1 MYIDFHTHAFSEKI
15 VERAMSKLILTSP
28 MEPVTDGS
36 VNGLKSIMNKN
47 KIDISVVLPIAT
59 KPSQHKVI
67 NNWAAEIQ
75 CSDSSIVS
83 FGSIHPEGVDALR
96 ELERIKALGLHGVKF
111 HPDYQEFFVG
121 DRKHFPIYRK
131 CAELDLPVI
140 FHAGYDPTSPEN
152 IHGMPEDF
160 AGINDEIPELTMI
173 LAHMGGMYRWDEVE
187 RHLLERNIYFDT
199 AVVAGEIGTAQLRRL
214 IEGQGADRIL
224 FASDCPWDDPLNEI
238 EMIKGLGLSAEDEN
252 NIFYRNAER
261 LLK

>member
-28 MEPVTDGS
+28 MEPVTDGTVS
-36 VNGLKSIMNKN
+36 GLKDVMNRS

-59 KPSQHKVI
+59 KPSQHEVI
-67 NNWAAEIQ
+67 NNWASEIQ
-75 CSDSSIVS
+75 CSNIVS
-83 FGSIHPEGVDALR
+83 FGSIHPEGEDALK

-111 HPDYQEFFVG
+111 HPDYQDFFVS
-121 DRKHFPIYRK
+121 DRRYYPIYRK

-140 FHAGYDPTSPEN
+140 FHAGYDPASPGN

-160 AGINDEIPELTMI
+160 ARINDELPELTMI

-187 RHLLERNIYFDT
+187 RHLLGRDIYFDT
-199 AVVAGEIGTAQLRRL
+199 AVVAGEIGMAQFSRL

-238 EMIKGLGLSAEDEN
+238 EMIRELGLSAEDEKK
-252 NIFYRNAER
+252 IFYGNAER
-261 LLK
+261 ILGI